1 MTTHHWFIRR
11 AAPAVLVAFGLVAAA
26 CGSDDGA
33 SESTSPPDTEATTP
47 TSEAPETTEP
57 ASTEP
62 ASTEPAS
69 TEPPV
74 TGAPDEPLEPLSIR
88 LAVDGFTGATQ
99 VWVALANGYFDDE
112 ALEVETVPFQTGFEA
127 LQSLPA
133 GEVDAAWALD
143 FAAVSSSSPN
153 LAIHASV
160 MSPMPG
166 FHKMTFAEGI
176 TAPAD
181 LAGGKLGI
189 IEGTAQ
195 SYVSSLWLEQNGLSE
210 QVELIPLPG
219 PFELV
224 VALKTGE
231 IQGSFLFGASV
242 AEVTPESG
250 LTVYGDDSEVLEV
263 QGFYM
268 ITTSDYASENTEA
281 IARLL
286 RVLELAS
293 ADIIADPDDA
303 AELTAAAVGGNA
315 AALLPSI
322 QTMQPGIG
330 FTTAQRDQLVSIEQ
344 FLKAGGRIPA
354 ETDVVATLQLDTL
367 REVAPDRVEF

>member
-1 MTTHHWFIRR
+1 MTIHHWSIRR
-11 AAPAVLVAFGLVAAA
+11 AAPAVLVAVALLGAA
-26 CGSDDGA
+26 CGSDDSSSEPA
-33 SESTSPPDTEATTP
+33 SPATTEESAP
-47 TSEAPETTEP
+47 DSEAPAVTDPAPTDPPTTD
-57 ASTEP
+57 A
-62 ASTEPAS
+62 
-69 TEPPV
+69 
-74 TGAPDEPLEPLSIR
+74 PLEPLSIR

-99 VWVALANGYFDDE
+99 VWVALENGYFDDE
-112 ALEVETVPFQTGFEA
+112 ALDVETVPFQTGFEA

-133 GEVDAAWALD
+133 GEVDVAWALD

-153 LAIHASV
+153 LAILASV
-160 MSPMPG
+160 MSPKPG

-176 TAPAD
+176 GAPAD

-195 SYVSSLWLEQNGLSE
+195 SYVSSLWLEQNGLID
-210 QVELIPLPG
+210 QVELVPLPG

-224 VALKTGE
+224 AALKTGE

-242 AEVTPESG
+242 AEATPESG

-268 ITTSDYASENTEA
+268 ITTADYAAQNTEA
-281 IARLL
+281 IARLM
-286 RVLELAS
+286 RVLERAS
-293 ADIIADPDDA
+293 ADIIADPEA
-303 AELTAAAVGGNA
+303 AADITAAAVSGDA

-330 FTTAQRDQLVSIEQ
+330 FSTAQRDQLSAIEQ
-344 FLKAGGRIPA
+344 FLKDGGRIPA
-354 ETDVVATLQLDTL
+354 DTDVAATLQLDVL
-367 REVAPDRVEF
+367 RDVAPDSVEF